1 MPWHT
6 PSRGFD
12 RPSTDRISAAAFE
25 KLEDRVAVAA
35 TATLA
40 GSGIIFDGMPQL
52 IVRNELPPIAR
63 AKTGAVHTD
72 RVGTGQQKNHHKKE
86 KKGGGGGHG
95 HGHAPV
101 HHSQKKQQNTGG
113 GGVKNVGG
121 G

>member
-6 PSRGFD
+6 PSRGFV

-52 IVRNELPPIAR
+52 IVPNEPPPLAR
-63 AKTGAVHTD
+63 PTTGAVHTD
-72 RVGTGQQKNHHKKE
+72 PLETAHPKTHHKKHHG
-86 KKGGGGGHG
+86 GGGGGHG
-95 HGHAPV
+95 GAAHSHGH
-101 HHSQKKQQNTGG
+101 KKQNQN
-113 GGVKNVGG
+113 N
-121 G
+121 